1 MVKRIFTLPVLFYIS
16 DDRKVFGR
24 NRLITTNAYARFHQ
38 QQKKIMNTEPYLQ
51 CIMTETNVLIWC

>member
-16 DDRKVFGR
+16 NDRKVFGR

-38 QQKKIMNTEPYLQ
+38 QQKKK
-51 CIMTETNVLIWC
+51 